1 MSVHIL
7 RQKLDQYVGGNIS
20 NHFAQW
26 VKITRDSFVL
36 DIVRSGPKIDFF
48 ERPVCYNIKP
58 SNSMYDTEKDT
69 INSETEKL
77 LQKRIIVPPFY
88 SKGDFVSRI
97 FTRPKADGSYRVIL
111 NLKNLNEFVTFQ
123 HCKLRV
129 FKGCVR
135 HDYSMGLD
143 GFCGFKRCLL
153 QHRNPQRLY

>member
-1 MSVHIL
+1 MGEASTQREAGFIKKKNNLLEVSNANGEFNISVHIL

-58 SNSMYDTEKDT
+58 SYSMYDTEKDT

-77 LQKRIIVPPFY
+77 LQKRMIVPPFY
-88 SKGDFVSRI
+88 SKGDFVSSI
-97 FTRPKADGSYRVIL
+97 FTRSKADGSYHVIL

-123 HCKLRV
+123 HCKL
-129 FKGCVR
+129 K
-135 HDYSMGLD
+135 SL
-143 GFCGFKRCLL
+143 
-153 QHRNPQRLY
+153 